1 MVEFAVPI
9 LPATDLDAT
18 LAFYARLGFEN
29 AGSAPS
35 EWNYLII
42 RRGNIQLH
50 FYGDP
55 GIDPPTTSS
64 SCYVF
69 TEDADALFDAWNEI
83 GVATDPKTGSRLQ
96 GPSVDTDYGMRE
108 FALVDPSGNL
118 IRVGSPPSSEQS
130 STGPGHREDK
140 RHSARLVL
148 MDLWPHL
155 PTLGRLSR
163 QVL

>member
-1 MVEFAVPI
+1 VPDGAAPKVSKKKDVSSEAGIYSAGVTEFAVPI
-9 LPATDLDAT
+9 MPANDLDAT
-18 LAFYARLGFEN
+18 LSFYERLGFEN

-42 RRGNIQLH
+42 RRGSVQLH

-55 GIDPPTTSS
+55 NVDPLTTST

-69 TEDADALFDAWNEI
+69 SEDADALYDEWDAI

-96 GPSVDTDYGMRE
+96 GPPVETAYGMRE

-118 IRVGSPPSSEQS
+118 IRVGSPPF
-130 STGPGHREDK
+130 
-140 RHSARLVL
+140 V
-148 MDLWPHL
+148 
-155 PTLGRLSR
+155 
-163 QVL
+163 